1 MSRIQL
7 AKPTIYRDFKRKK
20 FPHVLQVHEKLG
32 TREQGTTALENNRA
46 RPPPRTPQRKN
57 QPSRLQAESTTE
69 PARRSQHE
77 DTAARQDSLRQVRT
91 STDEPRQC
99 TQHNVRQRDRRNPQ
113 NGKDHTPQRTRP
125 RTSRPPTR
133 DNPGIRRRRS
143 HNGPDRRRSSSHQE
157 PSTRR
162 HSTSRLRARRD
173 LRVVEQRSHGSR
185 RSDRTELRFRSVRSR
200 VTEDS
205 LRRQHHRRDKDARK
219 IPGATITRSRHTR
232 EHSAEVART
241 NLFGEYD
248 HAHNP

>member
-7 AKPTIYRDFKRKK
+7 AKPATNRRNKRKK
-20 FPHVLQVHEKLG
+20 FPHVLQVHEELG
-32 TREQGTTALENNRA
+32 PREQRTTALENNRA

-91 STDEPRQC
+91 STDEPRHS

-113 NGKDHTPQRTRP
+113 NGKDHTPQRPRP

-133 DNPGIRRRRS
+133 NNPGIRRRRS

-157 PSTRR
+157 PGTRR
-162 HSTSRLRARRD
+162 NPKSRLRTRRD
-173 LRVVEQRSHGSR
+173 LRVLEQRRHGGR
-185 RSDRTELRFRSVRSR
+185 RSYRSELRFRSLWSR

-205 LRRQHHRRDKDARK
+205 LRRQHHRRDKDA
-219 IPGATITRSRHTR
+219 
-232 EHSAEVART
+232 
-241 NLFGEYD
+241 
-248 HAHNP
+248 

>member
-7 AKPTIYRDFKRKK
+7 AKHSVNRTIKRNK

-32 TREQGTTALENNRA
+32 TRDQRTTALKNNRA
-46 RPPPRTPQRKN
+46 PPPPRTPQRKD

-77 DTAARQDSLRQVRT
+77 DTAARQDAIRQVRT
-91 STDEPRQC
+91 STDEPRHR

-143 HNGPDRRRSSSHQE
+143 DNGPNRRRSSSHQK

-162 HSTSRLRARRD
+162 HPTSRIRTRRD
-173 LRVVEQRSHGSR
+173 L
-185 RSDRTELRFRSVRSR
+185 
-200 VTEDS
+200 
-205 LRRQHHRRDKDARK
+205 
-219 IPGATITRSRHTR
+219 
-232 EHSAEVART
+232 
-241 NLFGEYD
+241 
-248 HAHNP
+248 